1 VARFPSDDPFALT
14 FDVPVAGGELHV
26 AQAGPPPAAAKG
38 VALVAH
44 GMTPGLMIWRTVAR
58 RLDPSICFL
67 AADLRG
73 RGRSAKLPGPYG
85 MAVHVADLIAVL
97 DHVEAPS
104 AVLVGHSMG
113 AYVVERL
120 AAEHPERAAAVVL
133 LDSGLPFPRPD
144 GVPGEIVDLAVARGL
159 LRMAIT
165 FPSADRCVHAWRSHP
180 AVANAWDEDIEAFV
194 RYDLVEE
201 RGLVRCGAST
211 AAVRTDGTEMALDD
225 LNRTALERVRAPVL
239 LLRAERGL
247 FDNDPLIPRDQ
258 LDEVAAAYPWVRI
271 EEVDGVNHYTLVI
284 GPGPG
289 PYRVAAAI
297 EGFCADSG
305 ASHDERLS
313 AEAAS

>member
-1 VARFPSDDPFALT
+1 VARFSSDDPFALT
-14 FDVPVAGGELHV
+14 FGVPVAGGELHV
-26 AQAGPPPAAAKG
+26 ARAGPPPEEAKG

-58 RLDPSICFL
+58 KLDRSICFL
-67 AADLRG
+67 APDLRG
-73 RGRSAKLPGPYG
+73 RGRSARLPGPYG

-97 DHVEAPS
+97 DHVGASS

-120 AAEHPERAAAVVL
+120 AADHPERAAAVVL

-144 GVPGEIVDLAVARGL
+144 VPGEIVDLGVGRGL
-159 LRMAIT
+159 LRLAIT

-180 AVANAWDEDIEAFV
+180 ALANTWDDDVEAFV
-194 RYDLVEE
+194 RYDLVED
-201 RGLVRCGAST
+201 RGLVRCGASP
-211 AAVRTDGTEMALDD
+211 AAVRTDGTEMMLDD
-225 LNRTALERVRAPVL
+225 LTRSALERVGASVL

-247 FDNDPLIPRDQ
+247 FNDSPLIPREK
-258 LDEVAAAYPWVRI
+258 LDEVAAAYPWVGI
-271 EEVDGVNHYTLVI
+271 EEVDGANHYTLVV

-297 EGFCADSG
+297 ERFCEESG
-305 ASHDERLS
+305 PAHGERLP
-313 AEAAS
+313 AEAAR